1 MTISSQ
7 INTIAKNATE
17 WRRHLHSIPELMFDV
32 HDTAAFVA
40 STLREMGV
48 DEVVTGF
55 GRTGVVGIIK
65 GAGEGRTIGLRSDM
79 DALPITEETGV
90 AWASKRPGK
99 MHACGH
105 DGHMAMLLGAARN
118 LAETRHFKGRVAV
131 IFQPAEEGGGG
142 GRVMVE
148 EGLMSRFSIEEVYG
162 MHNMPGLE
170 AGYFATRKG
179 PIMASAD
186 RFKIT
191 VTGRGGHAA
200 KPHETIDPVMVAAQI
215 IVAGQTIASR
225 NVNPVQGCVVS
236 FTRLSG
242 GEAFNVIPEKVDI
255 VGTVRALAPEA
266 RDLAEIRLK
275 ALVTGIASSFGAT
288 ATIDYGR
295 GYPVTSNHD
304 KNTEHA
310 IAAAMAVAGE
320 AQVDPEVD
328 PVMGAEDFSYMLNE
342 RPGAF
347 MFIGN
352 GPSAG
357 LHHPRF
363 DFNDA
368 ILPSGIAYWS
378 RLAEQRL
385 S

>member
-1 MTISSQ
+1 
-7 INTIAKNATE
+7 
-17 WRRHLHSIPELMFDV
+17 
-32 HDTAAFVA
+32 
-40 STLREMGV
+40 
-48 DEVVTGF
+48 
-55 GRTGVVGIIK
+55 
-65 GAGEGRTIGLRSDM
+65 
-79 DALPITEETGV
+79 
-90 AWASKRPGK
+90 
-99 MHACGH
+99 
-105 DGHMAMLLGAARN
+105 
-118 LAETRHFKGRVAV
+118 
-131 IFQPAEEGGGG
+131 
-142 GRVMVE
+142 
-148 EGLMSRFSIEEVYG
+148 
-162 MHNMPGLE
+162 
-170 AGYFATRKG
+170 
-179 PIMASAD
+179 
-186 RFKIT
+186 
-191 VTGRGGHAA
+191 
-200 KPHETIDPVMVAAQI
+200 
-215 IVAGQTIASR
+215 
-225 NVNPVQGCVVS
+225 
-236 FTRLSG
+236 
-242 GEAFNVIPEKVDI
+242 
-255 VGTVRALAPEA
+255 VRALAPEA

-310 IAAAMAVAGE
+310 IAAAMAVASE